1 MYLSKT
7 YWWLK
12 ALYPSFV
19 WNMPRNEKVL
29 YLTFDDGPHKEATPF
44 ILEQLNTFNAKATFF
59 CIGKNVVEN
68 PTIYQQIITQGN
80 AIGNHT
86 HQHLNGWKTK
96 TNTYLDDIKNAAQF
110 ISSNLFR
117 PPYGRIKRQQAKHLS
132 SISLS
137 SNYLLTKIIMW
148 DVLSGDFDTS
158 LSPDACLKNVLTYSQ
173 NGSIIVFHDSD
184 KAWKRMSFAL
194 PKVLTHFTE
203 KGFVF
208 KPII

>member
-19 WNMPRNEKVL
+19 WNMPRDEKVL

-44 ILEQLNTFNAKATFF
+44 ILEQLYNYNAKATFF

-68 PTIYQQIITQGN
+68 PTIYQQIIAQGN
-80 AIGNHT
+80 AVGNHT
-86 HQHLNGWKTK
+86 QHHLNGWKAK
-96 TNTYLDDIKNAAQF
+96 TNIYIDDVKNAAQL

-117 PPYGRIKRQQAKHLS
+117 PPYGRIKRQQAKQLATIPLSTNHLH
-132 SISLS
+132 
-137 SNYLLTKIIMW
+137 TKIIMW

-158 LSPDACLKNVLTYSQ
+158 LSPEACLKNVLTYTQ

-194 PKVLTHFTE
+194 PKVLAHFTE

-208 KPII
+208 KSII